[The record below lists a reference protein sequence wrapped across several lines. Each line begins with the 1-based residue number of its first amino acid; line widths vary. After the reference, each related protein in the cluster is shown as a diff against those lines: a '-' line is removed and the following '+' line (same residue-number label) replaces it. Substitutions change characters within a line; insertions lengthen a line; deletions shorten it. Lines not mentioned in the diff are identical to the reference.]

1 MSAPTGIT
9 VSPELASTFSDAVES
24 RNIRFLKIS
33 IQNES
38 LVPHGTHPPSGTLE
52 QDLDKLG
59 DILEESVPAYVL
71 VRLDDPPTEW
81 LAVYYVPDS
90 AKVRD
95 KMLYAATRNTLTKS
109 LGSAHFTDNIFA
121 TAKEDVNAEAYAKH
135 KRHLAAPKP
144 MSTREKEM
152 EEVKAAER
160 EAGGRSYGGSQT
172 RQNHIGQGVFLHW
185 SPEAEEA
192 IKDLLVADDSRLVIL
207 TIDPATETLLLSST
221 NQIDVSQL
229 GTSLPTDSP
238 VYAFFAWP
246 QTITSPP
253 HREIVPIYSCPSASP
268 VRHRMLYS
276 SAVIFV
282 VKEVKEFLASAGGT
296 STLSSRKVETSDP
309 SELDE
314 KYLVTELGLAGS
326 EAPTVAATSGPADNG
341 DKKLFAR
348 PRGPARKVR

>member
-1 MSAPTGIT
+1 MSAPTGIA
-9 VSPELASTFSDAVES
+9 VSPELTSAFSDAVDS
-24 RNIRFLKIS
+24 GNVRFLKIS

-38 LVPHGTHPPSGTLE
+38 LVPDGTHPPSGTLE

-109 LGSAHFTDNIFA
+109 LGSTHFTDSIFA

-144 MSTREKEM
+144 LSAREKEM
-152 EEVKAAER
+152 EAVKAAER
-160 EAGGRSYGGSQT
+160 EAGGRIYEGSRA
-172 RQNHIGQGVFLHW
+172 RQNHVGQGVFLKW

-192 IKDLLVADDSRLVIL
+192 IKDLVTADDSRLVIL
-207 TIDPATETLLLSST
+207 SIDPATETLLLTST

-229 GTSLPTDSP
+229 GSSLPLDSP
-238 VYAFFAWP
+238 SYAFFAWP
-246 QTITSPP
+246 QSITSPP
-253 HREIVPIYSCPSASP
+253 RREVVPIYSCPSASP

-276 SAVIFV
+276 SAVLFV
-282 VKEVKEFLASAGGT
+282 VKEVKEFLSSTGST

-314 KYLVTELGLAGS
+314 KYLVSELGLAG
-326 EAPTVAATSGPADNG
+326 ADVPTSAASGPAEGG
-341 DKKLFAR
+341 DRKPFAR
-348 PRGPARKVR
+348 PKGPGRKPR